1 VAFENIGKALGILR
15 RERGLSQKEFCA
27 QCGIGR
33 AQLSRYEAGKE
44 LMKLATLEKILAEL
58 AITPEEFFRFVA
70 SLGDSPAA
78 ATRERDRFDSRQLT
92 HAFERIYACIDGL
105 REGIGDLARSVVP
118 AARLARAIDQAG
130 VSAADDAAA
139 SDLCGSVN
147 SRGFE
152 S

>member
-1 VAFENIGKALGILR
+1 MAFENIGKALGILR

-27 QCGIGR
+27 HSGIGR

-44 LMKLATLEKILAEL
+44 LMKLATLEKILAGL
-58 AITPEEFFRFVA
+58 AITPEEFFRFLA

-78 ATRERDRFDSRQLT
+78 ATRGRDRFDSRQLAD
-92 HAFERIYACIDGL
+92 AFEGLFACVDGL
-105 REGIGDLARSVVP
+105 REGIGVLARLVVP

-130 VSAADDAAA
+130 ATTADDAAA
-139 SDLCGSVN
+139 ADLSGSADG
-147 SRGFE
+147 RRLE